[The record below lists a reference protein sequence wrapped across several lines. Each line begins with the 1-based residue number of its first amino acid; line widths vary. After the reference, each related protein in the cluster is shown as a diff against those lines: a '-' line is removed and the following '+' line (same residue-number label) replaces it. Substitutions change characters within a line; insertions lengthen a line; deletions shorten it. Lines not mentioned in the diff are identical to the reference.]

1 MGKVY
6 TRFQTKTDTYITIT
20 IYTYIREYPPPLPR
34 AVDSRVT

>member
-6 TRFQTKTDTYITIT
+6 TRFQTKTDTYMA
-20 IYTYIREYPPPLPR
+20 YIREYPPPLPR